1 MLLLSLKDDKKK
13 KSDLVTDLE
22 ESRLKAST
30 LTSELKETKDK
41 LSEMTLEL
49 KEQKDKEKALESE
62 VRTFEAEIKYM
73 DANKNNTNILSDQI
87 NSLEKLKDNL
97 EGKLELKEKKIEEL
111 LLDKELLLKEKSEI
125 LESKNEILQQ
135 IKERELELQKG
146 DQKLDVLKEK
156 FKQSSGELLSKTMVI
171 DKLVKKGKSFED
183 LENKI
188 NILEKDLEE
197 KNIAEKEYEEK
208 IEVLEKNGDIFQQK
222 QKKEKKE
229 ISSENTEVLFDM
241 ESIIEKIREMFPQGK
256 SNIRLVIP
264 EIDDLNKF
272 ELIDTIKKIPKKI
285 RINIGTKIED
295 PDSNALVSEIKGHCQ
310 LTNYFDKKF
319 IALNIDSSKFLIGV
333 FTKDDIVGIY
343 TEIMEIIDLLKP
355 TIMEPFIRGSK
366 IT

>member
-13 KSDLVTDLE
+13 KSDLLTDLE
-22 ESRLKAST
+22 ESRLNVST
-30 LTSELKETKDK
+30 LASELKEAKDK
-41 LSEMTLEL
+41 LSEITLEL
-49 KEQKDKEKALESE
+49 KGQIDKEKAIESE
-62 VRTFEAEIKYM
+62 VRTLQAEIKYM

-87 NSLEKLKDNL
+87 KSLEKLKDNL
-97 EGKLELKEKKIEEL
+97 EEKLELKEKKIEEL
-111 LLDKELLLKEKSEI
+111 LLDKESLLKEKSEI

-146 DQKLDVLKEK
+146 DHKIVELREK
-156 FKQSSGELLSKTMVI
+156 FKLSSTDLLSKSMQI
-171 DKLVKKGKSFED
+171 EKLVKKGKSFED
-183 LENKI
+183 FENKI
-188 NILEKDLEE
+188 IILEKELEQ
-197 KNIAEKEYEEK
+197 KKMAEKEYEEK
-208 IEVLEKNGDIFQQK
+208 IKGLEKNEGIFQQK
-222 QKKEKKE
+222 EKKK
-229 ISSENTEVLFDM
+229 ISSEHTEVLFDM
-241 ESIIEKIREMFPQGK
+241 ESIIEKIREIFPQGK

-295 PDSNALVSEIKGHCQ
+295 PDSNALVSDIKSHCQ

-319 IALNIDSSKFLIGV
+319 IALNIDSSKFVIGV

-343 TEIMEIIDLLKP
+343 TEIMEIIDLFKP